1 MSGSKGNS
9 NKNNSSK
16 KSRQNI
22 KPLRIK
28 TSAKPSS
35 ALQQSA
41 SRTQRVCNALAKSQ
55 TIHASFTKS
64 ALNTDKETNRHLIKS
79 DALNEISMNAVSSLK
94 ITTDYSA
101 VLQATRPTMERVIK
115 TAKAVANAIDMSPI
129 INAFNPIAVKLNRLN
144 VLTKA
149 EWPLYLIENQKAC
162 ERIDSLPEDITDDEL
177 KSRVSEIAYE
187 CLNEEWLNE
196 TKAIWE
202 SHKELSD
209 GEKKL
214 LVSALERHR
223 INDFEGCVSLLMNI
237 FEGLIEKYAPQIKAL
252 NGEQA
257 ELFDMYA
264 GQLGLKGT
272 VSDGKPRN
280 LRNIKDKVLMIL
292 ITSESGWMVFD
303 KAIEYLVKITLTNG
317 MNADIAAHN
326 PLRNKICHGEQT
338 EFGTLEHSLKPI
350 LVTDL
355 IIRYGGALLEGQ
367 SLESASIEP

>member
-41 SRTQRVCNALAKSQ
+41 SRTQRVCNALAKSR

-64 ALNTDKETNRHLIKS
+64 ALNTDKETNRHLIKT

-149 EWPLYLIENQKAC
+149 ERPLYLIENQKAC

-223 INDFEGCVSLLMNI
+223 NNDFEGCVSLLMNI

-338 EFGTLEHSLKPI
+338 EFGTLEHSLKSI
-350 LVTDL
+350 LVSDL